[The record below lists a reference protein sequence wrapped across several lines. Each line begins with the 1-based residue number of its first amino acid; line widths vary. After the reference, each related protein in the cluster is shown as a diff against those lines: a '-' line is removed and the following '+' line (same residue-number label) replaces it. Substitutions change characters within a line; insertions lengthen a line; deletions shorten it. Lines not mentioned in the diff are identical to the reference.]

1 MKKILKVALI
11 CLVVVLAGVFIWYK
25 IKPSNDTKKL
35 YMSCE
40 NKSDNYNV
48 LTGYELSFDKNDACK
63 TDFEVMNVDNT
74 YLKLRANKYF
84 YSLDGNGK
92 INEAKVSQDIFV
104 LANEE
109 LVLYG
114 IDKKTKYIFEYK

>member
-1 MKKILKVALI
+1 MKKILKVVLI
-11 CLVVVLAGVFIWYK
+11 CLLVVLSGVFIWYK

-35 YMSCE
+35 YVSCG
-40 NKSDNYNV
+40 NKSDSYNV
-48 LTGYELSFDKNDACK
+48 LTGCELSFDKNDTCK

-74 YLKLRANKYF
+74 YLKLRASKYF
-84 YSLDGNGK
+84 YSLDGNGE

-104 LANEE
+104 LADEE

>member
-11 CLVVVLAGVFIWYK
+11 CLVVVLVGVFIWYK

-35 YMSCE
+35 YMSCG
-40 NKSDNYNV
+40 NKSD
-48 LTGYELSFDKNDACK
+48 SCK

>member
-1 MKKILKVALI
+1 MKKILKIVLI
-11 CLVVVLAGVFIWYK
+11 CVAVILAGLFIWYK
-25 IKPSNDTKKL
+25 IKPVNDTKKL
-35 YMSCE
+35 YVSCE
-40 NKSDNYNV
+40 NRNDNYNV
-48 LTGYELSFDKNDACK
+48 LTGYELTFDKSESCK

-92 INEAKVSQDIFV
+92 ISEAKVSQDIFV

-114 IDKKTKYIFEYK
+114 IDQKNTYIFEYK

>member
-1 MKKILKVALI
+1 MKKILKIALI

-35 YMSCE
+35 YVSCG

-48 LTGYELSFDKNDACK
+48 LTGYELSFDKSDACK

-84 YSLDGNGK
+84 YFLDGNGK

>member
-1 MKKILKVALI
+1 MKKILNVALI

-35 YMSCE
+35 YVSCG

-48 LTGYELSFDKNDACK
+48 LTGYELSFDKSDAYK